1 MASTPPA
8 SEEPR
13 EPSGTDVVP
22 AWALTYADA
31 AIRCGQNAPQIET
44 ALVGKGLSP
53 WQAAAAVDRCFVSR
67 IGEEQRSQER
77 SGRLRLVSRGA
88 SLLVAAL
95 CVGAAFHRA
104 GAKGAAYTA
113 VYLFLPMACI
123 WFSAAL
129 GSYVGPY
136 SWFRTINRPTPA
148 SFVAIGGW
156 LLLMGVLIMVLA
168 K

>member
-1 MASTPPA
+1 
-8 SEEPR
+8 
-13 EPSGTDVVP
+13 
-22 AWALTYADA
+22 
-31 AIRCGQNAPQIET
+31 
-44 ALVGKGLSP
+44 
-53 WQAAAAVDRCFVSR
+53 
-67 IGEEQRSQER
+67 
-77 SGRLRLVSRGA
+77 
-88 SLLVAAL
+88 VAAL
-95 CVGAAFHRA
+95 CVSAAFHKA
-104 GAKGAAYTA
+104 GAERAARIA
-113 VYLFLPMACI
+113 IFLLLPMACI